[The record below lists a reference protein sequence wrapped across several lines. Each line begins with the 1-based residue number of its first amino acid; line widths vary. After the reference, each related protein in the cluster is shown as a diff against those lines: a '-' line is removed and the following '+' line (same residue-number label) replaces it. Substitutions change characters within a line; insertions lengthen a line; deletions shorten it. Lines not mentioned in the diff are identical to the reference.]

1 MTERKPAKKETSSYT
16 VGVSFF
22 DIKLEKKFLEGDRYP
37 AESVDKKRIDA
48 LKKAGLLKEG
58 E

>member
-1 MTERKPAKKETSSYT
+1 MAERKPIKKETSSYT
-16 VGVSFF
+16 VGISFF
-22 DIKLEKKFLEGDRYP
+22 DIELEKKFLEGDRYP
-37 AESVDKKRIDA
+37 AESVDKKRLEA